1 MLLLESLHRH
11 KNMPNDRNE
20 YFYMNVRKITL
31 CCQELLASD
40 NRQSVN
46 NVVSR
51 LMIWLMYCVLA
62 PFIRLANKLTPTLF
76 IARLS
81 NFLSRKSKVTP
92 EKRGFCVTFIAM
104 PKMQQ
109 AYTNSLLFNILSS
122 NLEFINQIRKADRG
136 VLYFGHN
143 KESVIFV
150 F

>member
-62 PFIRLANKLTPTLF
+62 PFCSVHQTCQQINTNTFYCSIVQFLIEKIKGYTRKKRFLCNIYCHAKDATSLHQLIIVQHPVIKFGIYQSNKK
-76 IARLS
+76 
-81 NFLSRKSKVTP
+81 SR
-92 EKRGFCVTFIAM
+92 
-104 PKMQQ
+104 
-109 AYTNSLLFNILSS
+109 
-122 NLEFINQIRKADRG
+122 
-136 VLYFGHN
+136 
-143 KESVIFV
+143 
-150 F
+150 